1 MNINDKSIKDYKLQ
15 LLFDG
20 EVVSI
25 DDPYSIGQIKVR
37 LNIDGDISDKDLPV
51 ALPLLPKYLSIY
63 PKVGER
69 VSIIVTYLTLGNQ
82 SSNSSTRFWIGPWIS
97 QPQKLS
103 GEDYISSFSIRPDGY
118 ITLAPGLD
126 KVPTTT
132 GVYPE
137 KDYIAIQGRNNTD
150 VNLKNREVLLRAGK
164 FVPDRPNIF
173 NNLDPGYIQIR
184 YLTKEDNNVTDDSNT
199 MGSNINVVG
208 NYINLLSQKGEIS
221 SKFTLNN
228 RDTMITN
235 EDQSYINKNTH
246 PIPFGDILLE
256 FLKLVKNYA
265 ATHVHSYHA
274 IPADP
279 NESVTKLLNFDL
291 NSILNNNVR
300 TN

>member
-25 DDPYSIGQIKVR
+25 DDPYSTGQIKVR
-37 LNIDGDISDKDLPV
+37 LNIDGDVSDAQLPI
-51 ALPLLPKYLSIY
+51 ALPLLPKYLNIF

-69 VSIIVTYLTLGNQ
+69 VSVIVTYLTLGNQ
-82 SSNSSTRFWIGPWIS
+82 SSNSSTRFWIGPWVS
-97 QPQKLS
+97 QPQKLN
-103 GEDYISSFSIRPDGY
+103 GEDYINSFSDRPDGY
-118 ITLAPGLD
+118 ITLKPGLE
-126 KVPTTT
+126 KVPTSP
-132 GVYPE
+132 GVYPT

-150 VNLKNREVLLRAGK
+150 INLKDREVLLRAGK
-164 FVPDRPNIF
+164 FVPDRPNVF
-173 NNLDPGYIQIR
+173 NNTDPGYIQIR

-199 MGSNINVVG
+199 IGSNINVVG

-221 SKFTLNN
+221 SKFSLNN
-228 RDTMITN
+228 RDSMITN
-235 EDQSYINKNTH
+235 DDQSFINKNTH

-265 ATHVHSYHA
+265 ATHVHPYHA
-274 IPADP
+274 MPSDP
-279 NESVTKLLNFDL
+279 DESVTKLLNFDL